1 MTKQSEFGRKSSI
14 RLGVVEV
21 NDVGMVGA
29 QQILISN
36 LTCRKVKRSVWISL
50 GKCSPFFRSSVRA
63 GENVYIFYLE
73 HNISKYTNKGVN

>member
-1 MTKQSEFGRKSSI
+1 MTKHFEFIRKSSV

-36 LTCRKVKRSVWISL
+36 LTCQK
-50 GKCSPFFRSSVRA
+50 GKEF
-63 GENVYIFYLE
+63 NLDL
-73 HNISKYTNKGVN
+73 T